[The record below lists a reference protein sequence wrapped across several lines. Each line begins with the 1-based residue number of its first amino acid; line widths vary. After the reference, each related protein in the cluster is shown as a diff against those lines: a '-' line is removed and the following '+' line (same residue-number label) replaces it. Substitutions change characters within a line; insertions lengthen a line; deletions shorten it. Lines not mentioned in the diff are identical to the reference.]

1 MYRKI
6 VILILIAFSFV
17 LSGCKDEPELV
28 EPYDMTNEIIET
40 MIGKTDEGIYEIS
53 GSKDQF
59 IIYRGVEKGIETMT
73 YSVEDNMLVFLFET
87 VELSESKDY
96 VYKVRLDS
104 SYDTIQVLIDGEI
117 EAFKTV
123 FVQ

>member
-6 VILILIAFSFV
+6 AILILIVFSFV
-17 LSGCKDEPELV
+17 LTGCKEEPELV
-28 EPYDMTNEIIET
+28 EPYIMTNEINET
-40 MIGKTDEGIYEIS
+40 MRGETDEGIYEIS

-73 YSVEDNMLVFLFET
+73 YSVENNMLVFLFET
-87 VELSESKDY
+87 VELSEPQDY
-96 VYKVRLDS
+96 VYKVRLDP
-104 SYDTIQVLIDGEI
+104 SYDTIKVLKDGET
-117 EAFKTV
+117 EAFITV

>member
-6 VILILIAFSFV
+6 AILILIVFSMV
-17 LSGCKDEPELV
+17 LSGCKEEPGLV
-28 EPYDMTNEIIET
+28 ESYIMTNEIIE
-40 MIGKTDEGIYEIS
+40 MMRGKTDEGIYEIS

-73 YSVEDNMLVFLFET
+73 YSVEENKLVFRFET
-87 VELSESKDY
+87 VELSESQDY

-104 SYDTIQVLIDGEI
+104 SYDTIQVLIDGEA
-117 EAFKTV
+117 EAFNTV

>member
-6 VILILIAFSFV
+6 VILILLVTSMV
-17 LSGCKDEPELV
+17 LSGCKEDTELV
-28 EPYDMTNEIIET
+28 EPYIMTNEIIET
-40 MIGKTDEGIYEIS
+40 MRGKTDEGIYEIS

-73 YSVEDNMLVFLFET
+73 YSVENNILVFIFET
-87 VELSESKDY
+87 VELSESQDY
-96 VYKVRLDS
+96 VYKVRVDS
-104 SYDTIQVLIDGEI
+104 SYDTIKVLIDGETK
-117 EAFKTV
+117 AFNTV